1 MKHKQLSF
9 VSIRCRVYA
18 KAITSLAFASVA
30 ILATAKP
37 VATESTSVQTIMQTK
52 ITVQGVVKDAHGDPI
67 VGATVTEKGNSKNG
81 TITDIDGHYSIS
93 LPRGKMVDVTY
104 VGFKTLS
111 FTASSTKHDIVLEE
125 DLTDLNEVVVIGYG
139 TQKKADVTSSVASV
153 KAKDFNTGSV
163 IDAGQL
169 VQGKVAGL
177 SISLPSGD
185 PNGSTTVML
194 RGTSSLMGSSTP
206 LVLVDGVPGSL
217 STVAPEEIE
226 SIDVLKDGSATA
238 IYGTRGTNGVII
250 ITTKSG
256 SRESAPSIE
265 YNGYLSTSYQA
276 KKADFL
282 NADELRSRLA
292 EGWSPSGADDKD
304 YGASVDWLKEV
315 SRTALSHN
323 HDLTF
328 RGGSKNVS
336 YIASLNYQNRQ
347 GTLKKTNGKNI
358 RANLELTHR
367 MFNDKLTTTIML
379 IASELKYPYGVS
391 NGTVYRDACIQNP
404 TQPIY
409 DENGKYVERNVYF
422 YDNPVSLQNE
432 NIGSARNRNIRF
444 TGTMVYRPFEDLML
458 KGSVTRKG
466 QNSMNGYYQTKE
478 HPSTTENGLNGYAY
492 RYSSDY
498 IYNNVELTADWHHQF
513 GKNNIEAIAGY
524 SYEDNRTEY
533 FSESNRNF
541 PTDAYTYNLMEAGKG
556 IAQGTATLS
565 SYKYET
571 KLIGFFGR
579 VTYNY
584 DDRYLAMFSIRHE
597 GSSKFG
603 EDHKWGNFPGV
614 SLGWRMNNEKFMK
627 DIKWIDN
634 LKLRAGFGITGIDI
648 NDPYQSL
655 ASYGYSDYFL
665 YNNEWVKILNPTRN
679 ANPDLRWE
687 KKYEYNLGVD
697 YEFFGG
703 RLGGSIDLYL
713 RDTKDALWNYSV
725 PVPPYQYSTI
735 MANVGKIRNKGIEIL
750 INAIPVKTK
759 DFEWNLNFSYS
770 HNSNEIRSISNDQF
784 SMSTDWFTTGY
795 TGEPIQTETHRVKVG
810 DPIGNF
816 FGLKS
821 VGVNEDGKWVVER
834 LARDDEGNLTGE
846 KYYDLAE
853 NATTEDRQV
862 LGNGVP
868 KHFVNFNNT
877 LTYKGWDMSIN
888 MRGQF
893 GAKIL
898 NFQEMFYANPTIQYN
913 VLNSAFDEHPVVSI
927 SSDQKS
933 ITYIG
938 KIARLNDSQRFVS
951 EYVESG
957 DFWKIDNVTLGYS
970 FNVKNIKWIQRLRI
984 YASCL
989 NLATITGYKGLDPE
1003 VDITG
1008 LTPGTDDRD
1017 KYPTTRSFTFG
1028 LNVTF

>member
-1 MKHKQLSF
+1 
-9 VSIRCRVYA
+9 
-18 KAITSLAFASVA
+18 
-30 ILATAKP
+30 
-37 VATESTSVQTIMQTK
+37 
-52 ITVQGVVKDAHGDPI
+52 
-67 VGATVTEKGNSKNG
+67 
-81 TITDIDGHYSIS
+81 
-93 LPRGKMVDVTY
+93 
-104 VGFKTLS
+104 
-111 FTASSTKHDIVLEE
+111 
-125 DLTDLNEVVVIGYG
+125 
-139 TQKKADVTSSVASV
+139 
-153 KAKDFNTGSV
+153 
-163 IDAGQL
+163 
-169 VQGKVAGL
+169 
-177 SISLPSGD
+177 
-185 PNGSTTVML
+185 
-194 RGTSSLMGSSTP
+194 
-206 LVLVDGVPGSL
+206 
-217 STVAPEEIE
+217 
-226 SIDVLKDGSATA
+226 
-238 IYGTRGTNGVII
+238 
-250 ITTKSG
+250 
-256 SRESAPSIE
+256 
-265 YNGYLSTSYQA
+265 
-276 KKADFL
+276 
-282 NADELRSRLA
+282 
-292 EGWSPSGADDKD
+292 
-304 YGASVDWLKEV
+304 
-315 SRTALSHN
+315 
-323 HDLTF
+323 
-328 RGGSKNVS
+328 
-336 YIASLNYQNRQ
+336 
-347 GTLKKTNGKNI
+347 
-358 RANLELTHR
+358 
-367 MFNDKLTTTIML
+367 
-379 IASELKYPYGVS
+379 
-391 NGTVYRDACIQNP
+391 
-404 TQPIY
+404 
-409 DENGKYVERNVYF
+409 
-422 YDNPVSLQNE
+422 
-432 NIGSARNRNIRF
+432 
-444 TGTMVYRPFEDLML
+444 
-458 KGSVTRKG
+458 
-466 QNSMNGYYQTKE
+466 
-478 HPSTTENGLNGYAY
+478 
-492 RYSSDY
+492 
-498 IYNNVELTADWHHQF
+498 
-513 GKNNIEAIAGY
+513 
-524 SYEDNRTEY
+524 
-533 FSESNRNF
+533 
-541 PTDAYTYNLMEAGKG
+541 
-556 IAQGTATLS
+556 
-565 SYKYET
+565 
-571 KLIGFFGR
+571 
-579 VTYNY
+579 
-584 DDRYLAMFSIRHE
+584 MFSIRHE